1 MLNSLIKTHELSMSS
16 CFLSLFPPLVFSIF
30 ASEYAYATCIDHFAG
45 QVAPSSVHSTV
56 MLCSTSFAVG
66 YSGQAKEPL
75 WSAEHLI
82 EEDITKAQSLQGRA
96 LFHEDLRIPPAAR
109 SELYDYKHSGWSRG
123 HLAPSGDA
131 PTRETRAE
139 TFALSNIVPQ
149 DAGLNSGPWNR
160 IESNIRHITEREG
173 ELYVVT
179 GPAFVDDMGAIGA
192 DQVAVPSALWRA
204 VYVPTLHAVAVVMC
218 ENEVPYHCR
227 AVSVDELRL
236 VSGVVPFPALR
247 TKRNRELEKGMLS

>member
-1 MLNSLIKTHELSMSS
+1 M
-16 CFLSLFPPLVFSIF
+16 
-30 ASEYAYATCIDHFAG
+30 DHFAG
-45 QVAPSSVHSTV
+45 QAAPASGQPTIL
-56 MLCSTSFAVG
+56 LCSASFAVG

-82 EEDITKAQSLQGRA
+82 EEDIAEAQSLQGRA
-96 LFHEDLRIPPAAR
+96 VFHEDLRIPPAAR
-109 SELYDYKHSGWSRG
+109 SELYDYKRSGWSRG

-131 PTRETRAE
+131 PTREARAE

-179 GPAFVDDMGAIGA
+179 GPAFVDDLGAIGP
-192 DQVAVPSALWRA
+192 DRVAVPSSLWKVRSIGVRGLMEHCFDHRGGEDQNA
-204 VYVPTLHAVAVVMC
+204 SDSLHS
-218 ENEVPYHCR
+218 NH
-227 AVSVDELRL
+227 
-236 VSGVVPFPALR
+236 FW
-247 TKRNRELEKGMLS
+247 